1 MHQVTRTTDRQSAS
15 KFRTTGASSLLIRM
29 VALLYLAIT
38 LTGSARA
45 QSNSILHCFG
55 STTNDGATSYA
66 ALTLAG
72 STLYGTTTYGGSHGG
87 GTLFSI
93 NSDGTHY
100 TILYNFGAT
109 PRDGFNPE
117 AALTLVGS
125 TLYGTT
131 TYGGFYG
138 SGTVFAINTSGTHYT
153 SLYNFGTTPRDGFAP
168 EAALT
173 LVGSTLYGTTTLG
186 GSHGPNGTVFSI
198 NTNGTNYTILHNFAG
213 TDGCHPIAALT
224 SVGSTLYGTTESG
237 GLSNKGT
244 VFAINTSSTNYTTI
258 LYNFGTTTGA
268 GCFPYAALTAVGS
281 TLYGTTM
288 TGGSHGAGTV
298 FAINTDGTHYTN
310 LHNFTG
316 VDGVFPNSLTLVGST
331 LYGTTTSGGSLGG
344 GAVFAINTSGTNYT
358 RLYNFALVST
368 EAESPNALTLVGST
382 LYGTTEAGGLSNK
395 GTVFAISA
403 TPTVA
408 TPTFAPAGGTFY
420 KSTLVTLSDTTS
432 GATIYYTTNGTD
444 PTTNSPVYT
453 KAFSLT
459 ASATV
464 KALATAP
471 GYTSSAMASAS
482 YIVYLPTAATPTV
495 APAGGAFI
503 KSTIVTLSD
512 ATSGATI
519 YYTTNG
525 TTPTT
530 SSPVYT
536 KAFPLTASATVKAL
550 ATAPGYI
557 SSAVASASYILYLPT
572 AATPTVA
579 PAGGT
584 FINGTLVTLSD
595 TTSGATI
602 YYTTN
607 GTDPTTNSPV
617 YTKAFPLTASTTVKA
632 MARAPGF
639 NPSTGTSASFTI
651 KSSGGIVVN

>member
-72 STLYGTTTYGGSHGG
+72 STLYGTTAGGGSHGG

-186 GSHGPNGTVFSI
+186 GSHG
-198 NTNGTNYTILHNFAG
+198 
-213 TDGCHPIAALT
+213 
-224 SVGSTLYGTTESG
+224 
-237 GLSNKGT
+237 
-244 VFAINTSSTNYTTI
+244 
-258 LYNFGTTTGA
+258 
-268 GCFPYAALTAVGS
+268 
-281 TLYGTTM
+281 
-288 TGGSHGAGTV
+288 AGTV

-358 RLYNFALVST
+358 SLYNFALVST

-503 KSTIVTLSD
+503 KSTTVTLSD